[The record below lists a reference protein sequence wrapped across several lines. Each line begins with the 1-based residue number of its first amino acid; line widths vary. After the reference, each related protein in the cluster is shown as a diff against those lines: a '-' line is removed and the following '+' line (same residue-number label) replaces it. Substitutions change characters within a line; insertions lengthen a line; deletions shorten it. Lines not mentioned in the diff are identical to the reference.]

1 MRFEDL
7 DFSDEV
13 LDALDAMNF
22 GECTPVQ
29 EKAIPEILDGNDLIA
44 VAQTGTGKTA
54 AFLLPVIQRMQDDG
68 IAGTPGVKCLV
79 LTPTREL
86 AMQID
91 HQLEGFSYF
100 LNVSNIAIYGSTDG
114 PAYARQQRGLKEG
127 ADIVVATPGRLM
139 AHINMG
145 YVDFSKLGYFIL
157 DEADRMLD
165 MGFYDDI
172 MHIAG
177 RLPADR
183 QTLLFS
189 ATMPDR
195 IVKLSG
201 SILRD
206 PVHVKI
212 AVSRPAEKIDQRAIF
227 CGVGEKPAI
236 LESLLKEEGGRKRV
250 IVFVGSKLGVKDLR
264 KMLGKA
270 GISVAEMHSD
280 LEQSKR
286 EETIRQ
292 FKAGHVDVLVAT
304 DIMARGIDIDDITM
318 VVNYDVPPEPE
329 DYVHRI
335 GRTARA
341 GEAGIAVTFV
351 SGRDRSRF
359 ARIEKFLGKRVTRV
373 GDEGKGSDAVVAD
386 GKKVCKNNGSRR
398 RMSSGDTLASQGVP
412 GISSQAEF
420 ENGSVQTES
429 GGQVEKKRRPYWKRR
444 RKNQVSDTGTS
455 G

>member
-1 MRFEDL
+1 M
-7 DFSDEV
+7 
-13 LDALDAMNF
+13 
-22 GECTPVQ
+22 
-29 EKAIPEILDGNDLIA
+29 
-44 VAQTGTGKTA
+44 
-54 AFLLPVIQRMQDDG
+54 
-68 IAGTPGVKCLV
+68 
-79 LTPTREL
+79 
-86 AMQID
+86 
-91 HQLEGFSYF
+91 
-100 LNVSNIAIYGSTDG
+100 
-114 PAYARQQRGLKEG
+114 
-127 ADIVVATPGRLM
+127 
-139 AHINMG
+139 
-145 YVDFSKLGYFIL
+145 
-157 DEADRMLD
+157 
-165 MGFYDDI
+165 
-172 MHIAG
+172 
-177 RLPADR
+177 
-183 QTLLFS
+183 
-189 ATMPDR
+189 
-195 IVKLSG
+195 
-201 SILRD
+201 RD
-206 PVHVKI
+206 PVQVKI

-429 GGQVEKKRRPYWKRR
+429 GGQVKKKRRPYWKRR
-444 RKNQVSDTGTS
+444 RKNQVSDTDTS

>member
-1 MRFEDL
+1 
-7 DFSDEV
+7 
-13 LDALDAMNF
+13 
-22 GECTPVQ
+22 
-29 EKAIPEILDGNDLIA
+29 
-44 VAQTGTGKTA
+44 
-54 AFLLPVIQRMQDDG
+54 MQDDG

-195 IVKLSG
+195 IVKLSS

-206 PVHVKI
+206 PVQVKI

-264 KMLGKA
+264 KMLCKA

-429 GGQVEKKRRPYWKRR
+429 GGQVKKKRRPYWKRR
-444 RKNQVSDTGTS
+444 RKNQVSDTDTS